1 MAKEVL
7 SDEEYL
13 DSLLKSLSQDEEIEE
28 LVTTEENSDIEIE
41 DVAIPMPEM
50 FDLEAM
56 MAGSEGQEELSDA
69 EIEAAADES
78 LSQLLQAGAEEVD
91 LGDDISLQQLI
102 ERERG
107 ISLEEEIQEETLEM
121 QAESEVTPEEMS
133 LGFDF
138 SEELQVEAEAEERSE
153 VAEDIEIED
162 FGLGLDDSGE
172 MQSESELEAEPEEI
186 DLGLGFDFGMENEQ
200 TEAEVE
206 PEQIDLGINL
216 DIATE
221 ESVDEELGIR
231 LEEALGLDL
240 ESSGDELLD
249 SLSSIVREIHE
260 DTVPVRSDFSG
271 VDELEEKPKKKKVK
285 QEKPQKV
292 KKEKPI
298 KKKKNKENNFL
309 KKLQDIFF
317 KVEVVDLE
325 EEAEQENQRKQEKE
339 EKKKAKAIEKEQ
351 LKKQK
356 QEDKKAADAK
366 KREIAQA
373 KKQEKDRKRQ
383 EKKAKKAEMEAAL
396 GPEERVKLKPAFL
409 AFMTTVIVV
418 MALAVVLTS
427 GNFSYRNNINA
438 AQRSLAVKNYEEAY
452 RVLAGME
459 LEQEDELLYQKIE
472 LLVRLD
478 KQYDAYVN
486 FRNLEMPKE
495 ALNALIQGMTIY
507 YTNVEQAK
515 VLEVEAQADE
525 LKETLMYSLINDFG
539 LAEDKVMQIC
549 KIADTNEY
557 TKEIEFYSAT
567 QIQ

>member
-13 DSLLKSLSQDEEIEE
+13 DSLLKSLSQDEEVEE
-28 LVTTEENSDIEIE
+28 LLTTENNADIEIE

-50 FDLEAM
+50 FDLEAV
-56 MAGSEGQEELSDA
+56 MAGSEVQEGLSDA
-69 EIEAAADES
+69 AIEAAADES
-78 LSQLLQAGAEEVD
+78 LSQLLQAGTEEID
-91 LGDDISLQQLI
+91 FGDDISLQQLI

-107 ISLEEEIQEETLEM
+107 ISLEEEITEEKLEM
-121 QAESEVTPEEMS
+121 ETESKDMS
-133 LGFDF
+133 K
-138 SEELQVEAEAEERSE
+138 ET
-153 VAEDIEIED
+153 EDIGTED
-162 FGLGLDDSGE
+162 FGLGLDFNKEVQEESDSE
-172 MQSESELEAEPEEI
+172 TEPEEI
-186 DLGLGFDFGMENEQ
+186 DLGLGFDFGMEIEQ
-200 TEAEVE
+200 TEAETE
-206 PEQIDLGINL
+206 PEEVDLGISL
-216 DIATE
+216 DIGTE
-221 ESVDEELGIR
+221 ESVDEELGIG
-231 LEEALGLDL
+231 LEEALGLGL

-285 QEKPQKV
+285 QEKPQKI
-292 KKEKPI
+292 KKEKPV
-298 KKKKNKENNFL
+298 KKKKHKDNKFL

-366 KREIAQA
+366 KRELAQA

-383 EKKAKKAEMEAAL
+383 EKKAKKAEMEATL

-409 AFMTTVIVV
+409 AFMATVIAV
-418 MALAVVLTS
+418 MAIAVVLIS

-452 RVLAGME
+452 RVLAGVE
-459 LEQEDELLYQKIE
+459 LEKEDELLYQKIE

-486 FRNLEMPKE
+486 FRNLEMSKE

-507 YTNVEQAK
+507 YANTEQAK
-515 VLEVEAQADE
+515 ILEVESQAEE
-525 LKETLMYSLINDFG
+525 LKETLMYSLTNDFG
-539 LAEDKVMQIC
+539 LAEDKIMQIC
-549 KIADTNEY
+549 EITDTNEY